1 MPSHP
6 DPHEPTKS
14 GDLVLL
20 DYELWADVAG
30 KLELIDT
37 TREEIAQTAKI
48 TTPEGHKFGPHAHL
62 IGGEYFPGGIENALV
77 GAKVGTEWEKEFPPA
92 DAFGERDPKL
102 IELYSMHE
110 ISRLPEMRRD
120 DAHLDLGT
128 VLTIEGRRGRVVTL
142 TAARVRVDFNPPFA
156 GRKITAKFKLLERIH
171 DPAAQAKAIVD
182 LTYGRGDE
190 FKVEIHGDVITL
202 HVPDRS
208 KFDFAWAAAK
218 PRVIDQIRSQLKP
231 KSIHIVEEYV
241 TPTAKETAKAESA
254 AEKKAEASATKAE
267 DEAAKVEAAPHSH
280 PAKAEGDAGKPE
292 AAAHSHAAKSGA
304 KAEDDAEKPEA
315 TAHSHTSKAGAKP
328 KDA

>member
-1 MPSHP
+1 MPTHP
-6 DPHEPTKS
+6 DSHEQTKS

-20 DYELWADVAG
+20 DYELWAEVAG
-30 KLELIDT
+30 KPELIDT
-37 TREEIAQTAKI
+37 TREEVAQAAKI
-48 TTPEGHKFGPHAHL
+48 TVPEGHKFGPHAHL
-62 IGGEYFPGGIENALV
+62 IGGEYFPGGIENSLV
-77 GAKVGTEWEKEFPPA
+77 GAKIGTEWEKEFAPA

-110 ISRLPEMRRD
+110 VSRLPEMRRD
-120 DAHLDLGT
+120 DAHLDIGT

-156 GRKITAKFKLLERIH
+156 GRKVKAKFNLLERIQ

-190 FKVEIHGDVITL
+190 FKVEIHNDVVTL

-231 KSIHIVEEYV
+231 KSIHVVEEYL
-241 TPTAKETAKAESA
+241 TPTPKETAKAEA
-254 AEKKAEASATKAE
+254 AKEKAAEASTETPKAE
-267 DEAAKVEAAPHSH
+267 STEPAHNHEHAH
-280 PAKAEGDAGKPE
+280 PP
-292 AAAHSHAAKSGA
+292 KSA
-304 KAEDDAEKPEA
+304 
-315 TAHSHTSKAGAKP
+315 AKP
-328 KDA
+328 KDE